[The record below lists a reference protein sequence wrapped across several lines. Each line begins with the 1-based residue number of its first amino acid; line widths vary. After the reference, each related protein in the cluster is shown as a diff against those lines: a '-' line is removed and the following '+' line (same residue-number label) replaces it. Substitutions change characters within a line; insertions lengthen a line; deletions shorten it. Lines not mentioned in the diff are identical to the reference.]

1 LKSDFRPFEA
11 KRKLCDSYDMFFAD
25 KRVVPLLSKL
35 LGKQFLKKKV
45 PVPLDL
51 KHKNWKE
58 QVDNA
63 CSSALLLLRTG
74 TCCVVKVARVGMETM
89 EIVENVVA
97 AINGVSEVVPR
108 KWSGIRSLHLKMLES
123 LALPLYQALPDMNV
137 GEGKEV
143 DEEEGKKGKKG
154 GMIHEVNV
162 GKVFDEDILGIHEGN
177 ENGEILGSK
186 KRKLGDNTEE
196 RVSGVSKGMEKSTK
210 VKNIDSL
217 AEKKNGLVVTKG
229 KKEDGGIKKR
239 KVMLSVEDGNSGE
252 KKDMRKKSG
261 LVKL

>member
-1 LKSDFRPFEA
+1 
-11 KRKLCDSYDMFFAD
+11 M
-25 KRVVPLLSKL
+25 
-35 LGKQFLKKKV
+35 
-45 PVPLDL
+45 
-51 KHKNWKE
+51 
-58 QVDNA
+58 
-63 CSSALLLLRTG
+63 
-74 TCCVVKVARVGMETM
+74 
-89 EIVENVVA
+89 
-97 AINGVSEVVPR
+97 
-108 KWSGIRSLHLKMLES
+108 
-123 LALPLYQALPDMNV
+123 
-137 GEGKEV
+137 
-143 DEEEGKKGKKG
+143 
-154 GMIHEVNV
+154 
-162 GKVFDEDILGIHEGN
+162 FDEDILGIHEGN
-177 ENGEILGSK
+177 DNGEILGSK